1 MPKHATARIEDAELR
16 MKEPPSDE
24 EMEYRKKI
32 AEMLLSKMNRP
43 VSDEEKEFWRE
54 FQADL
59 ERDRPKF
66 R

>member
-1 MPKHATARIEDAELR
+1 MPKHATGGINEELR
-16 MKEPPSDE
+16 MREPPPDE

-32 AEMLLSKMNRP
+32 AEMLRAKMNRP

-59 ERDRPKF
+59 ERNRP
-66 R
+66 